1 MNKIN
6 TKKVSMMVIFAIVL
20 LGVGFAQANV
30 ITGAGKALGR
40 AALKAESH
48 ELATLASH
56 SDRAAARLIQSL
68 GEDSAEVFLKS
79 LSPAAKELMARN
91 GERGVEF
98 FMRTGPA
105 AESLAMKYG
114 DDILR
119 VFESAGGNTVEW
131 VARYGD
137 DGVRAANR
145 FGVAA
150 TEELVQ
156 KAGVESLTIANRIG
170 HPAMAILKRNPES
183 APLFRAAAE
192 EGSEQT
198 LLNTIERGGDRF
210 FQFVQRNWKGV
221 GVASL
226 CVAFITQPE
235 KFTEP
240 TKEVGAKVIESGADV
255 LKELIRSIVKIPG
268 DAISNPSSFGG
279 AMLTFAIIFGL
290 GGLWMILRHFRIK
303 SRIILEDNPGTKA
316 IMPQSTS
323 SVKPQTILARIK
335 RGLV

>member
-1 MNKIN
+1 MNTIN
-6 TKKVSMMVIFAIVL
+6 STKKAMVLINIAIVL
-20 LGVGFAQANV
+20 LGIGFAQANV
-30 ITGAGKALGR
+30 YTGAGKGLGR
-40 AALKAESH
+40 LILKVESR
-48 ELATLASH
+48 ELTALASH
-56 SDRAAARLIQSL
+56 SNGAAARLIESL
-68 GEDSAEVFLKS
+68 GEEGAETFLKS
-79 LSPAAKELMARN
+79 LSPAAKELIAKN
-91 GERGVEF
+91 GEHGAEF
-98 FMRTGPA
+98 FLKTGPL
-105 AESLAMKYG
+105 AESLALKYG

-119 VFESAGGNTVEW
+119 VFESAGSNTVEW
-131 VARYGD
+131 AAKYGD

-150 TEELVQ
+150 TEELAQ
-156 KAGVESLTIANRIG
+156 KAGVESLAIANRMG

-226 CVAFITQPE
+226 CAAFIAQPE

-240 TKEVGAKVIESGADV
+240 IKEVGTKGIESGAGV

-268 DAISNPSSFGG
+268 DAISNPKSFGG
-279 AMLTFAIIFGL
+279 AILTFAIIFGL
-290 GGLWMILRHFRIK
+290 GGLWMILRHFRLKNRMIAGDNQGTQAAMTK
-303 SRIILEDNPGTKA
+303 SSPL
-316 IMPQSTS
+316 
-323 SVKPQTILARIK
+323 VKLQTMLSRPK
-335 RGLV
+335 EV

>member
-1 MNKIN
+1 MNTTN
-6 TKKVSMMVIFAIVL
+6 TKKLSMMVIFAIVL
-20 LGVGFAQANV
+20 LSVGIAQANV

-40 AALKAESH
+40 IVLKVESR
-48 ELATLASH
+48 ELAALASH
-56 SDRAAARLIQSL
+56 SDGAAARLIQSL
-68 GEDSAEVFLKS
+68 GEEGAETFLKS

-91 GERGVEF
+91 GERGAEF
-98 FMRTGPA
+98 FLRTGPV

-119 VFESAGGNTVEW
+119 VFESAGGNTAEW
-131 VARYGD
+131 VTKYGD

-150 TEELVQ
+150 TEELAQ
-156 KAGVESLTIANRIG
+156 KAGVESLAIANRMG
-170 HPAMAILKRNPES
+170 HPAIAILKRNPEA
-183 APLFRAAAE
+183 APLFRAAAA

-226 CVAFITQPE
+226 CAAFIAQPE

-240 TKEVGAKVIESGADV
+240 TKEVATDAIESGADV
-255 LKELIRSIVKIPG
+255 LKELIRSIFKIPG
-268 DAISNPSSFGG
+268 DSISNPKSFGG
-279 AMLTFAIIFGL
+279 AILTFAIIFGL
-290 GGLWMILRHFRIK
+290 GGLWLILRHFRLK
-303 SRIILEDNPGTKA
+303 SRMITGDNPVTKA
-316 IMPQSTS
+316 GTAKS
-323 SVKPQTILARIK
+323 SLFVKLQTILSRPK
-335 RGLV
+335 EV

>member
-1 MNKIN
+1 M
-6 TKKVSMMVIFAIVL
+6 
-20 LGVGFAQANV
+20 
-30 ITGAGKALGR
+30 LGR
-40 AALKAESH
+40 TVLKMESR
-48 ELATLASH
+48 ELAALASH
-56 SDRAAARLIQSL
+56 SDGAAARLIQSL
-68 GEDSAEVFLKS
+68 GEEGAETFLRT
-79 LSPAAKELMARN
+79 LSPAAKGLMARN

-150 TEELVQ
+150 TEELAQ

-170 HPAMAILKRNPES
+170 HPAMAILKRNPEA

-226 CVAFITQPE
+226 CASFIAQPE

-240 TKEVGAKVIESGADV
+240 TKEVGTKVIESGADV
-255 LKELIRSIVKIPG
+255 LKEVIRSILKIPS
-268 DAISNPSSFGG
+268 DAISNPKSFGG

-290 GGLWMILRHFRIK
+290 VGLWMVLRHFRLK
-303 SRIILEDNPGTKA
+303 SRIIAGDNPGTKA
-316 IMPQSTS
+316 TIAKSLPF
-323 SVKPQTILARIK
+323 VKLQTILSSK
-335 RGLV
+335 KEV